1 MLRFRLFRVITR
13 ARLRLRHLVMRC
25 CSAVTDDLEMNRV
38 KDHRR
43 TVSLLLDRPS
53 VSREYFNSL
62 CFYQLTNELI
72 ELAQWNQTCAH
83 LWRRLYATIN
93 RTPAKPSVD
102 HRRMVAPV
110 ISERDRIPSNEFTPS
125 GLAWQRNGSSVDGL
139 SREADKS
146 LGRFKHRI

>member
-1 MLRFRLFRVITR
+1 MLRFRLFRAITR

-25 CSAVTDDLEMNRV
+25 CSAVTDDLEMNRA

-43 TVSLLLDRPS
+43 TVSLLLGRPS
-53 VSREYFNSL
+53 VSREHFNSL
-62 CFYQLTNELI
+62 CFYQLINEI
-72 ELAQWNQTCAH
+72 NRASRVKTCAH
-83 LWRRLYATIN
+83 LWRRLSATIN
-93 RTPAKPSVD
+93 RTLAKRSVD

-146 LGRFKHRI
+146 LGRFKHII